1 MEKAY
6 KFRIYPSSEQEQL
19 MQRIFGCCRF
29 VYNYYLAL
37 RTEKYE
43 KEGVTFNY
51 NACSADLTALKK
63 ELSWLREAD
72 ATALQSSLRNLDNAF
87 KNFFRR
93 VKQGEKPGYPKF
105 KSKHNNA
112 KSYTSKVVGANIAVH
127 DGCVKLPKLG
137 KVKCRV
143 SRPVE
148 GRILNATVSQEP
160 SGKYYVSLCCTEVEI
175 PQHKSTGKV
184 VGIDLGLK
192 ELAVTSDGQTFE
204 THKHLHRSEKK
215 LARLQRQL
223 SRKSKGSANRRKAH
237 LKVALLHEKIANQR
251 NDTLHKLTTHLVKNY
266 DFIAVE
272 TLRPAN
278 MVKNRRLAKSISDAS
293 WGELVRQLEYKL
305 AWQHKVLVKVD
316 PFFASSQTCHVCGE
330 KNPATKNLAVRSW
343 LCEGCGTTHDRDHNA
358 AINILQEGLRLV
370 S

>member
-6 KFRIYPSSEQEQL
+6 KFRIYPNEKQEQL

-63 ELSWLREAD
+63 ELSWLCETD
-72 ATALQSSLRNLDNAF
+72 STALQSSLKDLEAAYR
-87 KNFFRR
+87 NFFRGR
-93 VKQGEKPGYPKF
+93 KTGEDIGFPNF
-105 KSKHNNA
+105 KSKRTA
-112 KSYTSKVVGANIAVH
+112 RKSYISKAKIVVL

-160 SGKYYVSLCCTEVEI
+160 SGKYFVSLCCTDVEV
-175 PQHKSTGKV
+175 PQYESTGKA

-192 ELAVTSDGQTFE
+192 ELAITSDGETFE
-204 THKHLHRSEKK
+204 NPKPLRKAEKK

-223 SRKSKGSANRRKAH
+223 SRKSKGSANRRKARI
-237 LKVALLHEKIANQR
+237 KVARFHEKVANQR
-251 NDTLHKLTTHLVKNY
+251 RDALHKLTTKLVEKY
-266 DFIAVE
+266 DLIAIE

-293 WGELVRQLEYKL
+293 WGELVRQLEYKM

-343 LCEGCGTTHDRDHNA
+343 LCEGCGATHDRDHNA